1 MKPTA
6 TISIVYCKPCG
17 YLRHAEAAALRLEN
31 ELGVAAEL
39 VPGKGGIFEVR
50 VDGDVV
56 AKRMK
61 GHFPDADQI
70 VAAVGAALPKSAA
83 RPRSPQGFR

>member
-1 MKPTA
+1 MKPSHE
-6 TISIVYCKPCG
+6 ISIVYCKPCG
-17 YLRHAEAAALRLEN
+17 YLRHAEAAALRLSEQ
-31 ELGVAAEL
+31 LGVAAEI

-56 AKRMK
+56 AKRVK

-70 VAAVGAALPKSAA
+70 VAAAGAMLPNSAA
-83 RPRSPQGFR
+83 RPRS